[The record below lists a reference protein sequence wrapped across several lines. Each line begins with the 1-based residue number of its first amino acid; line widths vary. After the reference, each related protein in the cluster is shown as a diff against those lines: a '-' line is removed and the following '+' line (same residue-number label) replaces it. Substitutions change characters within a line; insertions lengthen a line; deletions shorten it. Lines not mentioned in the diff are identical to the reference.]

1 MALEGVGLQ
10 TCRVHGVQC
19 FASSRALPPS
29 LVTVAESPIKLQ
41 PGGLNPVQDGGH
53 HHPPLRAD
61 EDGEEGEEHEE
72 GGWSSKRDDRW
83 RSAS

>member
-19 FASSRALPPS
+19 FASTRALPPS

-41 PGGLNPVQDGGH
+41 PGGLNSIQDGGH
-53 HHPPLRAD
+53 HHPPRAD
-61 EDGEEGEEHEE
+61 EEGEEHEE

-83 RSAS
+83 TSAS